1 MGVLG
6 SLLGGLAG
14 NIGSQLFPIQGI
26 NGGQLGQS
34 LGSMLPF
41 ARGGSVPAHKIM
53 GYARGGD
60 IVVVPQRAYQR
71 GGRVKKSKSKS
82 KPRK

>member
-6 SLLGGLAG
+6 NLLGGIAG
-14 NIGSQLFPIQGI
+14 
-26 NGGQLGQS
+26 S
-34 LGSMLPF
+34 LGSQFFPIKGVDGRALGSALGGMLPF
-41 ARGGSVPAHKIM
+41 ARGGRVPEHKIM
-53 GYARGGD
+53 GYANGGE
-60 IVVVPQRAYQR
+60 IVVVPQRVYQR

>member
-14 NIGSQLFPIQGI
+14 NIGSALFPIKGI
-26 NGGQLGQS
+26 NGGQLGSS
-34 LGSMLPF
+34 LGGMLPF
-41 ARGGSVPAHKIM
+41 ARGGRVPEHKIM
-53 GYARGGD
+53 GYANGGE
-60 IVVVPQRAYQR
+60 IIVVPQRVYQR

-82 KPRK
+82 RARK